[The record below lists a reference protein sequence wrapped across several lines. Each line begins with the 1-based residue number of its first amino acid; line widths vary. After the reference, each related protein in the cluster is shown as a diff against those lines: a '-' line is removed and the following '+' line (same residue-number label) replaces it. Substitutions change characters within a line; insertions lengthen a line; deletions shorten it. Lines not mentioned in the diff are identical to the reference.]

1 MKREMK
7 IAVLAASLLLV
18 GLFVVSGCDK
28 CCMGGHEKHKEMAV
42 DTMQKVCPVSGRP
55 INTEYWTEYKD
66 QTVYFCS
73 PGCKAEFEKNP
84 EKYESK
90 LPQFM
95 K

>member
-18 GLFVVSGCDK
+18 GLFVMSGCDK
-28 CCMGGHEKHKEMAV
+28 YMGGHEKHKEMAV

-55 INTEYWTEYKD
+55 IDREIWTEYKGKK
-66 QTVYFCS
+66 VYFCS
-73 PGCKAEFEKNP
+73 PACKAEFEKNP